1 VGKQARAL
9 PWIAPGLAGS
19 RLAAIAAALL
29 CALVTAGCA
38 PRVKLRV
45 PPAAIAELPLERK
58 LSLLDQENDLLA
70 AVDARDTQEE
80 RWLQSRE
87 AETDA
92 WARKREAEEAREK
105 ARTAR
110 TPLEVPDAAIREAQ
124 LRIVFARA
132 DLELQR
138 ALFRAADVALLAAE
152 AKYEQARAAEVLEAG
167 LTGARG
173 LRAEEFAAQTGK
185 LAGLAQQRAADAVE
199 KRAAADKAQ
208 ADLQAARAELTRL
221 TGGAQGS
228 AWVQ

>member
-1 VGKQARAL
+1 
-9 PWIAPGLAGS
+9 
-19 RLAAIAAALL
+19 
-29 CALVTAGCA
+29 
-38 PRVKLRV
+38 VKLRV
-45 PPAAIAELPLERK
+45 PASAIAELPLERK

-70 AVDARDTQEE
+70 AVDLRDTQEE

-87 AETDA
+87 AEYDA
-92 WARKREAEEAREK
+92 WSRKREAEDAREK
-105 ARTAR
+105 AQKAR
-110 TPLEVPDAAIREAQ
+110 TPLEVPEAAIREAV
-124 LRIVFARA
+124 LRIEFARA

-138 ALFRAADVALLAAE
+138 ALFRAADLALLAAE

-173 LRAEEFAAQTGK
+173 LREAEFKAQTEK
-185 LAGLAQQRAADAVE
+185 LSALAQQRTEEAAG

-208 ADLQAARAELTRL
+208 AALQQARAELTRL